1 MLLLQLK
8 RGYRQ
13 AYDKYAA
20 AEALLNPPQ
29 ELEPSATSSPR
40 YFDCGCASVNTK
52 LACESELMEH

>member
-29 ELEPSATSSPR
+29 EQEPSATSPPR
-40 YFDCGCASVNTK
+40 
-52 LACESELMEH
+52 